1 MSMSI
6 EELDATVRAFYEGR
20 GDTQKQAQASLN
32 QFKENPDAW
41 LLVDKILQ
49 DAHEADC
56 WVDLGLQVLDN
67 VIMTRWKVLPR
78 DQCQGIRNFVVN
90 FIIQTS
96 STEESLRNQRTLLN
110 KLNLV
115 LVSIL
120 KQEWPH
126 NWPTFI
132 NEIISSCHSSLPICE
147 NNMVILRLL
156 SEEVFDYSADQ
167 MTSSKTKELKQ
178 SMCDEFTSI
187 YQLCSEVL
195 RTAEQASLIKATL
208 ETLLRFL
215 NWIPLGYIFET
226 PPSGISLIETLRSRF
241 LEVPEFRNITLK
253 CLTEIAGLHTEPA
266 YNEKLVQMFTETLTE
281 ISKIIPL
288 SMDLKSTYAQSNSRD
303 QEFVQNLALFLC
315 NYFSMH
321 LSIIENLPNRD
332 FLIHGHFYLI
342 RISQIDDREIFKICL
357 EYWTKLVSE
366 LYDEMQ
372 QLPIG
377 DINPLINMGIGGMAN
392 GGARDPALLANYPL
406 RKHKYAEVLS
416 NLRQVMIE
424 KMVRPEEVL
433 IVEND
438 EGEIVREFVKESDTI
453 QLYKSTRECLVFLTH
468 LDVNDTEQIMSEKL
482 ARQVDGSEWSWPN
495 CNTLCWAIGSI
506 SGAMN
511 EETEKRFLVTVIKD
525 LLGLTE
531 MKRGK
536 DNKAVVASNIMYI
549 VGQYPRFLKAHWKFL
564 KTVVNK
570 LFEFMHETHEG
581 KSGKFPPLNADMA
594 CDTFIKIAN
603 KCRRHFVAL
612 QPGETEPFIDEIVR
626 NLRKITMDLS
636 PQQIH
641 TFYEA
646 CGYMISA
653 QGQKSIQERLIQE
666 LMSLPNA
673 AWDSI
678 IQSANTDPSILQDGE
693 TIKII
698 GNIMKTNVA
707 ACSSI
712 GSYFY
717 PQIGRI
723 YLDMLTMF
731 RAASGLIDEGVQR
744 DGNIATKMPK
754 VRGLRTIKKE
764 ILKLIN
770 TYVERADDL
779 DMVHNTLVP
788 GLLEAVLL
796 DYKRNVPD
804 AREAEVLNV
813 MTTIIN
819 KLHSLMEDQIMNIM
833 DAVFECTL
841 DMINKDFSEYPDHR
855 VEFFK
860 LLRTINLRCFP
871 ALLKLDARSFKFVID
886 SCMWASKH
894 DNREVEG
901 AGLMMC
907 FELISNMSET
917 DPGTCNTFF
926 QSFYTTILQDVFFVL
941 TDNDHKA
948 GFKHQSMLLAK
959 MFWLV
964 ESGKISGPIYTPE
977 MAPAGTSNRDFL
989 KNFTGNLLA
998 NAFPNLQTLQ
1008 ISNFIDGL
1016 LATNSDLN
1024 RFKLILRDFLIS
1036 LKEFSG
1042 DNAELFA
1049 EEREQAAKAAK
1060 DQERERAMKVGGL
1073 LKPSE
1078 LEDDELK
1085 FGKHIQKRQLDF
1097 PEYAASFVD
1106 YKALKKLIKKLSA
1119 TPVIYAQNEPSLG
1132 DPQTSLQANKATF
1145 FFRLEREL
1153 EKVNKLYLQKEAEL
1167 KLRLSTLLEK
1177 KRSLQSQ
1184 PIPVSKLSSKYVIL
1198 EEAFRLFSND
1208 LNKLQ
1213 QFVEINATAFS
1224 KILKKWDKTSKSR
1237 TKELYISRAVE
1248 VQPCF
1253 NREVISDLS
1262 DQATTSLLDFAA
1274 WAEGE
1279 QMQYTTS
1286 VPSEFPNRLH
1296 DADTDADPQ
1305 ILQTITSGNI
1315 SGVEEWISRV
1325 VVLPDARDRITK
1337 AFLAT
1342 AYDAP
1347 ESALKVMLD
1356 TNFVDLDQG
1365 DDVNARNCLHKAAI
1379 SGRSLVLKIGLEGNA
1394 DVRASDVYG
1403 RIPLHYACMHGH
1415 VGMIQDLVT
1424 TAPDTVDF
1432 KDHDGFT
1439 PLIHSIVHNH
1449 LSCVQSLLQH
1459 NARIDPTGESDH
1471 IPLNLACQ
1479 HGLQPIVELLLHA
1492 NPQIL
1497 PDAEGLY
1504 PQHLVARSGKNPRIC
1519 LLLRDYGVN
1528 LDQPDKLY
1536 QWTPLFHAASEGHV
1550 VCLKTL
1556 LDCSVSVHVKDEKG
1570 LTAMYYATWEGH
1582 LECMKLLASVSQDN
1596 PMQPPAAPAPPMLS
1610 AGPPPSSTPQ
1620 PMAMEVDGIPDLSL
1634 PPPIIPIRR
1643 YGHNFLEN
1651 KTFVVINFGALDS
1664 EPIRFY
1670 EDSKYPAARLTI
1682 ASKSSDLIPRNIT
1695 LPMSEENKVISFQV
1709 DNLETFSIDFDVYP
1723 TFGAKVIARTE
1734 ASSTVFRNRESSSGF
1749 CNLGLFDPR
1758 LRTIGRIKFQFN
1770 IVTPFPGPPLEI
1782 THFATYWKATSQ
1794 LDESPSALITGSS
1807 LSGSY
1812 VRLFVQMTC
1821 DGVPVLCPQWKVK
1834 YGRLGIPVSRLT
1846 SEEFLYIGVENGGG
1860 ESALAALANTPA
1872 HDISNIHKILASS
1885 YVSLKEA
1892 INRLPVEVRI
1902 ELHILYPNRVE
1913 EETLRLGPT
1922 PNINTFAD
1930 TLLNIVFDDAHMCT
1944 ALNWKQPNY
1953 PVLLGNELGA
1963 DPIEAAADS
1972 QKVHSSGRTT
1982 ISVKEAVQVAQNNNL
1997 MGLICSSRLLNLAPA
2012 LIESVKTA
2020 GLVLIT
2026 DLSTQQST
2034 LPDQPSSDRI
2044 DGYFDR
2050 EGVLHFNE
2058 TIDI

>member
-1 MSMSI
+1 MSMPTI

-20 GDTQKQAQASLN
+20 GDTQKQAQLSLN

-49 DAHEADC
+49 DAAYPQTKY
-56 WVDLGLQVLDN
+56 LGLQVLDS
-67 VIMTRWKVLPR
+67 VILTRWKVLPR

-96 STEESLRNQRTLLN
+96 STEESLRTNRTLLN

-147 NNMVILRLL
+147 NNMAILRLL
-156 SEEVFDYSADQ
+156 SEEVFDFSADQ

-226 PPSGISLIETLRSRF
+226 PPSGVSLIETLRSRF

-253 CLTEIAGLHTEPA
+253 CLTEIASLHTEPA
-266 YNEKLVQMFTETLTE
+266 YNEKLVQMFTDTLTE

-288 SMDLKSTYAQSNSRD
+288 TLDLKTTYANSNSRD
-303 QEFVQNLALFLC
+303 QEFVQNLALFLT
-315 NYFSMH
+315 NFFSMH
-321 LSIIENLPNRD
+321 LSLIENLPNRD
-332 FLIHGHFYLI
+332 FLTHGHFYLI

-357 EYWTKLVSE
+357 EYWTKLVQE

-377 DINPLINMGIGGMAN
+377 DINPLINMGLGGLAN
-392 GGARDPALLANYPL
+392 GGARDPNLLANYPL
-406 RKHKYAEVLS
+406 RKHKYSEVLT
-416 NLRQVMIE
+416 NLRTVMIE

-468 LDVNDTEQIMSEKL
+468 LDVNDTENIMTEKL
-482 ARQVDGSEWSWPN
+482 ARQVDGSEWSWAN

-581 KSGKFPPLNADMA
+581 VQDMA

-612 QPGETEPFIDEIVR
+612 QPGESEPFIDEIVR
-626 NLRKITMDLS
+626 NLRKTTCDLN

-666 LMSLPNA
+666 LMALPNT
-673 AWDSI
+673 AWEQI
-678 IQSANTDPSILQDGE
+678 IASANQDPSILEDGE

-723 YLDMLTMF
+723 YMDMLLMY
-731 RAASGLIDEGVQR
+731 RASSGLIDAAVQR
-744 DGNIATKMPK
+744 DGNIATKMPR

-779 DMVHNTLVP
+779 EMVHSTLVP

-819 KLHSLMEDQIMNIM
+819 KLHVRWRPNLSKYMQLHGMMEDQIMNIM

-871 ALLKLDARSFKFVID
+871 ALLKLDARTFKFVID

-907 FELISNMSET
+907 FELITNMSET
-917 DPGTCNTFF
+917 DPQTCNAFF

-941 TDNDHKA
+941 TDSDHKA
-948 GFKHQSMLLAK
+948 GFKQQSVLLSRL
-959 MFWLV
+959 FWLV
-964 ESGKISGPIYTPE
+964 ETGKIQGPIYTPD

-989 KNFTGNLLA
+989 KNFVGNLLA
-998 NAFPNLQTLQ
+998 NAFPNLQTIQ

-1016 LATNSDLN
+1016 LANNGDLT

-1049 EEREQAAKAAK
+1049 EEREQAAKAARE
-1060 DQERERAMKVGGL
+1060 QERERASKVGGL

-1078 LEDDELK
+1078 IDDDEL
-1085 FGKHIQKRQLDF
+1085 
-1097 PEYAASFVD
+1097 
-1106 YKALKKLIKKLSA
+1106 
-1119 TPVIYAQNEPSLG
+1119 
-1132 DPQTSLQANKATF
+1132 
-1145 FFRLEREL
+1145 
-1153 EKVNKLYLQKEAEL
+1153 
-1167 KLRLSTLLEK
+1167 
-1177 KRSLQSQ
+1177 
-1184 PIPVSKLSSKYVIL
+1184 
-1198 EEAFRLFSND
+1198 
-1208 LNKLQ
+1208 
-1213 QFVEINATAFS
+1213 
-1224 KILKKWDKTSKSR
+1224 
-1237 TKELYISRAVE
+1237 
-1248 VQPCF
+1248 
-1253 NREVISDLS
+1253 
-1262 DQATTSLLDFAA
+1262 
-1274 WAEGE
+1274 
-1279 QMQYTTS
+1279 
-1286 VPSEFPNRLH
+1286 
-1296 DADTDADPQ
+1296 
-1305 ILQTITSGNI
+1305 
-1315 SGVEEWISRV
+1315 
-1325 VVLPDARDRITK
+1325 
-1337 AFLAT
+1337 
-1342 AYDAP
+1342 
-1347 ESALKVMLD
+1347 
-1356 TNFVDLDQG
+1356 
-1365 DDVNARNCLHKAAI
+1365 
-1379 SGRSLVLKIGLEGNA
+1379 
-1394 DVRASDVYG
+1394 
-1403 RIPLHYACMHGH
+1403 
-1415 VGMIQDLVT
+1415 
-1424 TAPDTVDF
+1424 
-1432 KDHDGFT
+1432 
-1439 PLIHSIVHNH
+1439 
-1449 LSCVQSLLQH
+1449 
-1459 NARIDPTGESDH
+1459 
-1471 IPLNLACQ
+1471 
-1479 HGLQPIVELLLHA
+1479 
-1492 NPQIL
+1492 
-1497 PDAEGLY
+1497 
-1504 PQHLVARSGKNPRIC
+1504 
-1519 LLLRDYGVN
+1519 
-1528 LDQPDKLY
+1528 
-1536 QWTPLFHAASEGHV
+1536 
-1550 VCLKTL
+1550 
-1556 LDCSVSVHVKDEKG
+1556 
-1570 LTAMYYATWEGH
+1570 
-1582 LECMKLLASVSQDN
+1582 
-1596 PMQPPAAPAPPMLS
+1596 
-1610 AGPPPSSTPQ
+1610 
-1620 PMAMEVDGIPDLSL
+1620 
-1634 PPPIIPIRR
+1634 
-1643 YGHNFLEN
+1643 
-1651 KTFVVINFGALDS
+1651 
-1664 EPIRFY
+1664 
-1670 EDSKYPAARLTI
+1670 
-1682 ASKSSDLIPRNIT
+1682 
-1695 LPMSEENKVISFQV
+1695 
-1709 DNLETFSIDFDVYP
+1709 
-1723 TFGAKVIARTE
+1723 
-1734 ASSTVFRNRESSSGF
+1734 
-1749 CNLGLFDPR
+1749 
-1758 LRTIGRIKFQFN
+1758 
-1770 IVTPFPGPPLEI
+1770 
-1782 THFATYWKATSQ
+1782 
-1794 LDESPSALITGSS
+1794 
-1807 LSGSY
+1807 
-1812 VRLFVQMTC
+1812 
-1821 DGVPVLCPQWKVK
+1821 
-1834 YGRLGIPVSRLT
+1834 
-1846 SEEFLYIGVENGGG
+1846 
-1860 ESALAALANTPA
+1860 
-1872 HDISNIHKILASS
+1872 
-1885 YVSLKEA
+1885 
-1892 INRLPVEVRI
+1892 
-1902 ELHILYPNRVE
+1902 
-1913 EETLRLGPT
+1913 
-1922 PNINTFAD
+1922 
-1930 TLLNIVFDDAHMCT
+1930 
-1944 ALNWKQPNY
+1944 
-1953 PVLLGNELGA
+1953 
-1963 DPIEAAADS
+1963 
-1972 QKVHSSGRTT
+1972 
-1982 ISVKEAVQVAQNNNL
+1982 
-1997 MGLICSSRLLNLAPA
+1997 
-2012 LIESVKTA
+2012 
-2020 GLVLIT
+2020 
-2026 DLSTQQST
+2026 
-2034 LPDQPSSDRI
+2034 
-2044 DGYFDR
+2044 
-2050 EGVLHFNE
+2050 
-2058 TIDI
+2058 